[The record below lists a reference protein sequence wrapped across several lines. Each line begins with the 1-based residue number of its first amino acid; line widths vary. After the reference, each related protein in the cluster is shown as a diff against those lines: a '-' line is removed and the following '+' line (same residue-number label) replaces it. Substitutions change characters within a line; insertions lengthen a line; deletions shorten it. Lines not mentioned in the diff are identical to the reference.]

1 MIRNLLLRDTRYK
14 TCYYTILLQR
24 YIVILK
30 RYKNLGCQQELQYD
44 MLLNYMVNETT
55 CLNPIYINLL
65 VSMCLTGN

>member
-44 MLLNYMVNETT
+44 MLLNYMVNEAT

-65 VSMCLTGN
+65 VSKYVTGN

>member
-44 MLLNYMVNETT
+44 MLLNYLVNETT

-65 VSMCLTGN
+65 VSKYVTGN

>member
-65 VSMCLTGN
+65 VSKYVTGN